1 MRVHYQ
7 CVTRCLGAGLYRD
20 PEWFCQPLDVG
31 HLETIGFVVS
41 CSAAVVFLLL

>member
-1 MRVHYQ
+1 MRVHYR

-41 CSAAVVFLLL
+41 CSAVVVFLLL